1 MDTVIYV
8 SLVFIVFIT
17 LYPFYYTLVLSFNN
31 GIDTS
36 RGGVYFWPRVFTLEN
51 YIQVFKD
58 PAWGRASFISVSRTV
73 IGTACTLI
81 FSGLFAYGL
90 SFDNLRFRKIYM
102 SILLFSMYFSGGLI
116 PYFVLLR
123 ALGLLNSFAVYIIPL
138 LMDSFMVLIM
148 IAFFKEIPRS
158 LHESAKIDG
167 ANDLII
173 FFRIIL
179 PTSKPVV
186 ATASLFM
193 GVHQWNSWFDATFFV
208 QRKDLKPMAFLLRE
222 VINRAQLLSMR
233 EGATAVEMAMR
244 STSTVTSTSLQMATM
259 IVAIV
264 PIILVY
270 PFAQKYFVKGVLL
283 GSVKE

>member
-193 GVHQWNSWFDATFFV
+193 GVHQWNSWFDALLYVT
-208 QRKDLKPMAFLLRE
+208 KDHMRPLQMILQLILRE
-222 VINRAQLLSMR
+222 TQIENILQIHSLTQRQSRRINPESYKM
-233 EGATAVEMAMR
+233 AVLI
-244 STSTVTSTSLQMATM
+244 VTT
-259 IVAIV
+259 V
-264 PIILVY
+264 PIVFVY
-270 PFAQKYFVKGVLL
+270 PFAQKYFVKGIMM
-283 GSVKE
+283 GSVKL